1 MTGAPV
7 TQEAHCAGHCV
18 LSRQVDEPI
27 PEVALLT
34 QFTNFSVENK
44 KLSLALNFWGLGKL
58 KTGLLDCFW
67 QWAVIFSAYQQL
79 LGTGPAVLPML
90 CQSRGV
96 IWVCVGCAGPAAFE
110 GDCEDLMNLGMGWA
124 MFPFAHKGCYLCPV
138 P

>member
-7 TQEAHCAGHCV
+7 TQEAHCAGRCA
-18 LSRQVDEPI
+18 LPRQVDEPI

-58 KTGLLDCFW
+58 KTSLLNCFW
-67 QWAVIFSAYQQL
+67 HWAVIFSAYREL
-79 LGTGPAVLPML
+79 LGTRPAVLPAL
-90 CQSRGV
+90 CQSREV

-124 MFPFAHKGCYLCPV
+124 MFAFAHKGYYLCTV